1 MRYTPLDFPVSFP
14 MTAIY
19 EDTPPRPNSPFVM
32 PGTYKVKLTADGKS
46 YEKEFK
52 IKMDPRVKTSKK
64 DIRLQFDLSM
74 KCYENIKK
82 CMSAMTQDDNGNK
95 ERERDLNRIMRTF
108 SYLQG
113 MLQQSDMPP
122 TRQMIDGVKD
132 AEKELSKIL

>member
-1 MRYTPLDFPVSFP
+1 
-14 MTAIY
+14 
-19 EDTPPRPNSPFVM
+19 
-32 PGTYKVKLTADGKS
+32 
-46 YEKEFK
+46 
-52 IKMDPRVKTSKK
+52 
-64 DIRLQFDLSM
+64 
-74 KCYENIKK
+74 
-82 CMSAMTQDDNGNK
+82 MSAMTQDDNGNK